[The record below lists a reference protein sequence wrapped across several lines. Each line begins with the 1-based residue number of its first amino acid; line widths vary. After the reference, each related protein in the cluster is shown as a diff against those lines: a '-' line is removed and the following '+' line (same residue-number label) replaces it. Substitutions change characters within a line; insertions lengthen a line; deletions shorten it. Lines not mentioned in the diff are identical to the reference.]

1 MLEER
6 VQRGGFRGRWLMV
19 TPTYRDDVK
28 WDRRHMTAY
37 MHRMRQWFRRQRVP
51 LHYTWVMELTK
62 RGRPHYHLLVWV
74 PRHLLLP
81 SADKRGWWPHG
92 MTRTEKARNAVGY
105 LAKYASKLGDA
116 HNVGDVEED
125 GSVSWRSFPRHARIC
140 GGTMFKG
147 EQGREWRYWTAPQW
161 ARDSVPKGTPLKRV
175 SGGYVVLD
183 TGELLLSPWRFVGLS
198 ADRKQLLFV
207 QRAPPVEA
215 RAV

>member
-1 MLEER
+1 
-6 VQRGGFRGRWLMV
+6 
-19 TPTYRDDVK
+19 
-28 WDRRHMTAY
+28 
-37 MHRMRQWFRRQRVP
+37 
-51 LHYTWVMELTK
+51 
-62 RGRPHYHLLVWV
+62 
-74 PRHLLLP
+74 
-81 SADKRGWWPHG
+81 
-92 MTRTEKARNAVGY
+92 VGY